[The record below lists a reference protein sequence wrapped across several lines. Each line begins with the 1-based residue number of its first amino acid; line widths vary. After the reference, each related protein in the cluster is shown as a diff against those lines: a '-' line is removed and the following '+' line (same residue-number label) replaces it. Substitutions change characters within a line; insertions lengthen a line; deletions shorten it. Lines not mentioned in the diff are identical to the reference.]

1 MGGCARTRACV
12 YACTFVFLCFS
23 LGLTVCFAVVFYLSV
38 YLCECAHAR
47 THGCVRIH
55 ATRFTIKH
63 QHTINQPRSVRFC
76 VFVCVFVSAGS
87 HIFHGP
93 HSRERPKASCISLR
107 FFLSGADSPHVL
119 PCFLCFVFCLFFPCL
134 FGFLCFPSCVF
145 NMYVLFCSKEHMY
158 DKALTAPLCFCF
170 VYFCFVRFLL

>member
-76 VFVCVFVSAGS
+76 MCVCVCRITYFPWPSQ
-87 HIFHGP
+87 P
-93 HSRERPKASCISLR
+93 RETQSILRISLR

-145 NMYVLFCSKEHMY
+145 NMYVLFCSKGHMY